1 MNDAL
6 YEHVRMLLHTVDW
19 DEDASDT
26 EIMNAIDWRGLRAAF
41 ARATV
46 NPDTYC
52 PDCNGTGEPLPDGA
66 DHEEYS
72 RCGNCKGWTH
82 EG

>member
-26 EIMNAIDWRGLRAAF
+26 EIMNAIDWRGLRKAF
-41 ARATV
+41 ADATAK
-46 NPDTYC
+46 PDLEPTHYNCCHAPKDMGHMFGC
-52 PDCNGTGEPLPDGA
+52 PNSTE
-66 DHEEYS
+66 
-72 RCGNCKGWTH
+72 NKGD
-82 EG
+82 E

>member
-26 EIMNAIDWRGLRAAF
+26 EIMNAIDWTGLRKAF
-41 ARATV
+41 ADAKTV
-46 NPDTYC
+46 KNPMTEIH
-52 PDCNGTGEPLPDGA
+52 NEEGE
-66 DHEEYS
+66 
-72 RCGNCKGWTH
+72 
-82 EG
+82 